1 MLITEEKIALESA
14 ILQVKKIDIQASND
28 KPTLVFLHD
37 ALGSIAQ
44 WRDFPELLATLCGL
58 NCMAYDRRGYGL
70 SNSDMMDDA
79 ELEFRATVRSN
90 DYLHKEADI
99 LEALLLKLDIRQPI
113 IFGHSDG
120 ATIALLYAAKYNPK
134 AIISE
139 AAHVFVE
146 EITHRGILETLKNAV
161 EIKEKLKKYHKNQA
175 ETIFNAWYQTW
186 LSNTFQVWN
195 IENEI
200 TQITCP
206 VCVIQ
211 GNNDEYGTMEQI
223 NKIKNGVK
231 GLCEINMIEDC
242 GHFPHIEK
250 RDVVL
255 KMVQDFILRNYK

>member
-1 MLITEEKIALESA
+1 MLIKEEKIAVASA
-14 ILQVKKIDIQASND
+14 VLQVKKWSVDASSD
-28 KPTLVFLHD
+28 KPTIVFLHD

-44 WRDFPELLATLCGL
+44 WRDFPKLLAAQCRL
-58 NCMAYDRRGYGL
+58 NAVVYDRCGYGL
-70 SNSDMMDDA
+70 SSGCEGKDA
-79 ELEFRATVRSN
+79 ELALRATVRPN
-90 DYLHKEADI
+90 DYLHQEADI
-99 LEALLLKLDIRQPI
+99 LEELLLKLGIRQPI

-120 ATIALLYAAKYNPK
+120 GTIALLYAAKYNPK

-146 EITHRGILETLKNAV
+146 EITHTGIHETLQNAV

-175 ETIFNAWYQTW
+175 ETIFNAWHQTW
-186 LSNTFQVWN
+186 LSATFQVWN

-211 GNNDEYGTMEQI
+211 GKNDEYGTMEQV
-223 NKIKNGVK
+223 NKIKNGMK
-231 GLCEINMIEDC
+231 GFCEINIIDDC

-255 KMVQDFILRNYK
+255 KMAQGFILNNL